1 MVTLSGAGQAV
12 ASEGRKLA
20 SNWSFASEF
29 SGEPPM
35 SREPEDKEVF
45 SLTSWQDLYLL
56 PSEPIR
62 RSLCFRI
69 PSPGSSREM
78 KNFLNRLDRWLI
90 LTNHKYRTHRTA
102 QVTTQNPDYVRFRVL
117 LALLLPKLTQQQQ
130 EMGALFRFTRPVH
143 CFGEPLVTASRDKI
157 QNLLNLNWSI
167 VQMRSR

>member
-130 EMGALFRFTRPVH
+130 EMVALFRFTSPVH
-143 CFGEPLVTASRDKI
+143 
-157 QNLLNLNWSI
+157 
-167 VQMRSR
+167 